1 MITIQI
7 YDNSDLIKEIDFQ
20 DHLKAK
26 EFIQKL
32 KEDGHSLS
40 YENKRGKTYSVWND
54 EWDNYQPTYRESYE
68 PSRFNYNNCL
78 Q

>member
-20 DHLKAK
+20 DSLKAR

-32 KEDGHSLS
+32 K
-40 YENKRGKTYSVWND
+40 
-54 EWDNYQPTYRESYE
+54 
-68 PSRFNYNNCL
+68 
-78 Q
+78 